1 MVKRIF
7 TNGKNLLNLV
17 NDILDLSK
25 LEAERLSLNPTPVHL
40 HRLVQATLSD
50 LRSLADGKP
59 LTLESRLSLSDPV
72 VTGDEHRLRQVLT
85 NLVSNAIKFTDHGQV
100 NITLSETAPD
110 QITLTVADTGI
121 GIAAE
126 QLPHIFEA
134 FHQIDQTIRRQRP
147 GTGLGLAI
155 VQSLVTI
162 MGGTIAVES
171 QVGQGTTFTVTLP
184 RHLPPGPSGGR

>member
-1 MVKRIF
+1 M
-7 TNGKNLLNLV
+7 
-17 NDILDLSK
+17 
-25 LEAERLSLNPTPVHL
+25 
-40 HRLVQATLSD
+40 
-50 LRSLADGKP
+50 
-59 LTLESRLSLSDPV
+59 
-72 VTGDEHRLRQVLT
+72 GDEHRLRQVLT